1 MNVRVLTNP
10 PEGAIGEALTE
21 FERQFEYPLGPN
33 DTFSISHGPEYLP
46 FFMAMGAATLLVAEH
61 QGQVVGTMVLIRRLL
76 QVGFSGTTD
85 ERSKPQ
91 TYEAHYICDLKISP
105 AARSTSA
112 FAHLIKAAAD
122 IVRPFESHA
131 CYSVA
136 MVGTS
141 SLPSAYTGRMGIPK
155 FEAVG
160 DIAIVRFVSGAS
172 HDTSPVVDATLDQQK
187 SMSDRLSLEGVQAVS
202 KDPTLRSIISI
213 QRFCHKDGTAVAI
226 LEDTRKG
233 KRLTQKGGRELLSS
247 HLSGLRWST
256 PQAANDVI
264 RYAFQRSL
272 ALGFPAMFCAVPW
285 NVWKQLE
292 PKLGGLKYQLASA
305 TVYGYAVP
313 QGLDW
318 WIDTSE
324 I

>member
-1 MNVRVLTNP
+1 MNVRALIHP
-10 PEGAIGEALTE
+10 PEKAVAEALTE

-46 FFMAMGAATLLVAEH
+46 FFMAMGAATLLFAEH
-61 QGQVVGTMVLIRRLL
+61 QGHVVGTMVLIRRQLEIG
-76 QVGFSGTTD
+76 VSGTTD
-85 ERSKPQ
+85 ERSE
-91 TYEAHYICDLKISP
+91 TRTCEAHYICDLKISP

-112 FAHLIKAAAD
+112 FAHLMKAAAD

-131 CYSVA
+131 CYSVVMA
-136 MVGTS
+136 GTS
-141 SLPSAYTGRMGIPK
+141 SLPDLYTGRLGIPR
-155 FEAVG
+155 FEAV
-160 DIAIVRFVSGAS
+160 DEIAIVRFVSAAS
-172 HDTSPVVDATLDQQK
+172 DDASRVMDAAPDQHK
-187 SMSDRLSLEGVQAVS
+187 SISERLPLEGIQAVS

-213 QRFCHKDGTAVAI
+213 QRFGHKDGTAVAI

-233 KRLTQKGGRELLSS
+233 KRLTQNGGGELLSS
-247 HLSGLRWST
+247 HLSGLRWSI
-256 PQAANDVI
+256 PQAASDVI

-292 PKLGGLKYQLASA
+292 PTLDGLKYQLTSA
-305 TVYGYAVP
+305 MVYGYAVP
-313 QGLDW
+313 EGLDW